1 MRILGISR
9 GIDYSPNLV
18 GDDAAIFTAVIDELR
33 HLGHEVITI
42 REEEMRKQ
50 DYSSFDRVMT
60 MARNRATLT
69 VINAIRLFVLVVF
82 TVFPVIIPPMT
93 ALSSSFTFGISSPS
107 AGIKSAVFSG
117 NLSAGI
123 YNTYLDPL
131 DPMYARKAACKPLVF
146 PMGHTSICHCK

>member
-69 VINAIRLFVLVVF
+69 DMME
-82 TVFPVIIPPMT
+82 TM
-93 ALSSSFTFGISSPS
+93 LS
-107 AGIKSAVFSG
+107 
-117 NLSAGI
+117 
-123 YNTYLDPL
+123 D
-131 DPMYARKAACKPLVF
+131 KASEQKVQEWLAEQN
-146 PMGHTSICHCK
+146 